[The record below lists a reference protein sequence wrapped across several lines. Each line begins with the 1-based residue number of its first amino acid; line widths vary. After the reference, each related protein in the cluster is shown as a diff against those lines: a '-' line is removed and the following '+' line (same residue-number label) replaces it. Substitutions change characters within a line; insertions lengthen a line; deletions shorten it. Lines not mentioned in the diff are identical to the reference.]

1 MGAELKSPESWKGF
15 RAWIPQAR
23 LFLEAERRA
32 CHREMSHAE
41 GEGLMDF
48 STVAAIYQGRSL
60 YHGTSEHEGRDGL
73 LM

>member
-1 MGAELKSPESWKGF
+1 MGAEFQSPESWKGF

-23 LFLEAERRA
+23 LFLEAERHA

-48 STVAAIYQGRSL
+48 STVAAIYQGTSL
-60 YHGTSEHEGRDGL
+60 DHRTQNVKGGMGF
-73 LM
+73 